1 LFDCALSTDNEGN
14 QNRNAT
20 MTSNRPDSLTVPSLE
35 AYPFIDALH
44 FHHNVSF
51 KHNVLQQDLIPSSK
65 QDEEFQTLYF
75 DCPAYISDPQV
86 AAVQALSDETFT
98 QLFKIL
104 EVRTFGV
111 NIETRQDLE
120 RVAAAN
126 LGRFNAEDD
135 PFTIDQLQTYILAG
149 ALTTNDIHWA
159 KLAELYNASE
169 PDQKEAIHQYFL
181 QCQNRNLS
189 DLMDTPALEIA
200 LPESL
205 QETFQ
210 SKEMDGQTFL
220 FNETKQQWV
229 REDIFSRQFTVSGFH
244 RSTKTHS
251 ILASA
256 PTLRQAIAKA
266 TVYTEKA
273 RGGMA
278 SDLVVLREQGK
289 YLAQGEMK
297 MRDKHEDDCDIME
310 LLVAPQKLKW
320 NFEQLGQDLG
330 HLKIKEEKLREEIRR
345 CHDENTVSQ
354 LKEQINEIEL
364 KLDRTVEVSEVEFTK
379 LVFAVEKILGLQW
392 NRVSRLEDALGL

>member
-1 LFDCALSTDNEGN
+1 MNET
-14 QNRNAT
+14 QTRIADMPT
-20 MTSNRPDSLTVPSLE
+20 NRPDSLTVPSLE
-35 AYPFIDALH
+35 AYPFINAVH
-44 FHHNVSF
+44 FHHDVMF
-51 KHNVLQQDLIPSSK
+51 KHNVLQQDWIPSSK

-75 DCPAYISDPQV
+75 DCPAYVSDPQV
-86 AAVQALSDETFT
+86 AAVQALSDETFAR
-98 QLFKIL
+98 LLKIL
-104 EVRTFGV
+104 EITTFGV
-111 NIETRQDLE
+111 KIETKQDLE
-120 RVAAAN
+120 KVTASN
-126 LGRFNAEDD
+126 LGRFHAEDE

-159 KLAELYNASE
+159 KIAELYNGSE

-189 DLMDTPALEIA
+189 DLMDIPALEIT

-210 SKEMDGQTFL
+210 SKEVDGQTFL
-220 FNETKQQWV
+220 YNDSKQQWV

-244 RSTKTHS
+244 RTTKTHS
-251 ILASA
+251 LLASA
-256 PTLRQAIAKA
+256 PTLRLAIAKA

-297 MRDKHEDDCDIME
+297 FRDKHEDDCDIME

-330 HLKIKEEKLREEIRR
+330 HLKIKQESLREEIRR
-345 CHDENTVSQ
+345 CHDDNTVSQ
-354 LKEQINEIEL
+354 LKEQLNELEL
-364 KLDRTVEVSEVEFTK
+364 KLGRTAEVSDVEFTK
-379 LVFAVEKILGLQW
+379 LVFAVEKTLGLQW
-392 NRVSRLEDALGL
+392 NRVSKLEDALGL

>member
-1 LFDCALSTDNEGN
+1 MPT
-14 QNRNAT
+14 
-20 MTSNRPDSLTVPSLE
+20 NRPDSLTVPSLE
-35 AYPFIDALH
+35 AYPFINAVH
-44 FHHNVSF
+44 FHHDVMF
-51 KHNVLQQDLIPSSK
+51 KHNVLQQDWIPSSK

-75 DCPAYISDPQV
+75 DCPAYVSDPQV
-86 AAVQALSDETFT
+86 AAVQALSDETFAR
-98 QLFKIL
+98 LLKIL
-104 EVRTFGV
+104 EITTFGV
-111 NIETRQDLE
+111 KIETKQDLE
-120 RVAAAN
+120 KVTASN
-126 LGRFNAEDD
+126 LGRFHAEDE

-159 KLAELYNASE
+159 KIAELYNGSE

-189 DLMDTPALEIA
+189 DLMDIPALEIT

-210 SKEMDGQTFL
+210 SKEVDGQTFL
-220 FNETKQQWV
+220 YNDSKQQWV

-244 RSTKTHS
+244 RTTKTHS
-251 ILASA
+251 LLASA
-256 PTLRQAIAKA
+256 PTLRLAIAKA

-297 MRDKHEDDCDIME
+297 FRDKHEDDCDIME

-330 HLKIKEEKLREEIRR
+330 HLKIKQESLREEIRR
-345 CHDENTVSQ
+345 CHDDNTVSQ
-354 LKEQINEIEL
+354 LKEQLNELEL
-364 KLDRTVEVSEVEFTK
+364 KLGRTAEVSDVEFTK
-379 LVFAVEKILGLQW
+379 LVFAVEKTLGLQW
-392 NRVSRLEDALGL
+392 NRVSKLEDALGL